1 MVDNPTPVLERVRKA
16 LADMTLSRAA
26 GRVTTV
32 MPTHL
37 EADGPLLPLGALCE
51 VDAGAI
57 RLDAQVVRVRSGG
70 ITLVPMDVPNGVTP
84 GALVRAGEKHAELGV
99 GDALMGR
106 AVDGRG
112 LPLDGGGPVR
122 CAHRWPLQGDAGPIL
137 SRLTPHQPMQT
148 GIRAIDALLTL
159 GVGQRV
165 GIFAGSGVGKTTLL
179 GELLSHAQA
188 DAAVLCLVGERGRE
202 AQAIWQE
209 RIGHKARARSV
220 MVVSTSDHSAVLR
233 VRAVALAL
241 AQAEWLRAQGRHVLF
256 VLDSA
261 TRYAMALRE
270 IGLAAGEPATVRAYT
285 PSVFAALPRLVERC
299 GLRGDGGA
307 ITALMTVLTE
317 SDEADDPLAEVL
329 KAVLDGHLVLS
340 RALAER
346 GHFPALHVPRSISR
360 VFRDVT
366 EPAQQALVADAL
378 AILTQLES
386 SRTMIDAGFYA
397 PGANPVLDR
406 AIKLQGALQTFLCQA
421 VGSVEPREQAL
432 DRLRKLLGGTR

>member
-1 MVDNPTPVLERVRKA
+1 MAEAAAPVLERVRTA
-16 LADMTLSRAA
+16 LAGAALSRAA
-26 GRVTTV
+26 GRVTNV

-51 VDAGAI
+51 IDAGGI
-57 RLDAQVVRVRSGG
+57 RLDAEVVRVRSGCVTLMPMGVPHG
-70 ITLVPMDVPNGVTP
+70 ITP
-84 GALVRAGEKHAELGV
+84 GALVRAGEGRAELGV
-99 GDALMGR
+99 GEALMGR

-112 LPLDGGGPVR
+112 LPVDGAGPVR

-137 SRLTPHQPMQT
+137 SRLTPHRPLQT
-148 GIRAIDALLTL
+148 GIRAIDTLLTL

-179 GELLSHAQA
+179 GELLTHAQA

-202 AQAIWQE
+202 AQSIWQE
-209 RIGHKARARSV
+209 RLDDGTRARSV

-299 GLRGDGGA
+299 GLRSEGGA

-317 SDEADDPLAEVL
+317 SDDADDPLAEML

-360 VFRDVT
+360 VFRDIT
-366 EPAQQALVADAL
+366 EPAQQALATDAVAML
-378 AILTQLES
+378 AQLES
-386 SRTMIDAGFYA
+386 SRTLIDAGFYA
-397 PGANPVLDR
+397 PGANPALDR
-406 AIKLQGALQTFLCQA
+406 ALKLQGALQAFLCQA
-421 VGSVEPREQAL
+421 VGSAEPREAAL
-432 DRLRKLLGGTR
+432 DRLRQLLEAR